1 MKLYLAI
8 IVLGALFAI
17 TGIRAL
23 LKPAPFHHVNGNGSP
38 YYESKS
44 AVLNEDVWNHSQKWY
59 GQHLTIMGIIYMLS
73 SLLLHP
79 LYIYILTNIWQ
90 REDHTIPFFCIV
102 LIPFMILLGLAY
114 GLVELR
120 IRYYIK
126 HQKDG
131 D

>member
-1 MKLYLAI
+1 MKLYFAI
-8 IVLGALFAI
+8 IVLGGLFAI

-23 LKPAPFHHVNGNGSP
+23 IKPAPFHHENGNGSP

-44 AVLNEDVWNHSQKWY
+44 AVLNEDVWKLSQKWY
-59 GQHLTIMGIIYMLS
+59 GQHLTIMGIVYMLS

-79 LYIYILTNIWQ
+79 LYIYILTDIWQ

-120 IRYYIK
+120 IRNHIK
-126 HQKDG
+126 HQKDEE
-131 D
+131 

>member
-1 MKLYLAI
+1 MKLYFAI
-8 IVLGALFAI
+8 IVLGGLFAI

-23 LKPAPFHHVNGNGSP
+23 IKPAPFHHENGNGSP

-44 AVLNEDVWNHSQKWY
+44 AVLNEDVWKLSQKWY
-59 GQHLTIMGIIYMLS
+59 GQHLTIMGIVYMLS
-73 SLLLHP
+73 SLLLHR
-79 LYIYILTNIWQ
+79 LYIYILTDIWQ

-120 IRYYIK
+120 IRNYIK
-126 HQKDG
+126 HQKDEE
-131 D
+131 

>member
-1 MKLYLAI
+1 MKLYLSI
-8 IVLGALFAI
+8 IVLGGLFAI

-23 LKPAPFHHVNGNGSP
+23 LKPAPYHHENGNGSP

-59 GQHLTIMGIIYMLS
+59 GQHLTIMGITYMLS

-79 LYIYILTNIWQ
+79 LYVYILTHIWTH
-90 REDHTIPFFCIV
+90 EDPTIPFFCVI

-114 GLVELR
+114 GLVEFR
-120 IRYYIK
+120 VRRYINAE
-126 HQKDG
+126 KDEK
-131 D
+131 